1 MSGSGDT
8 TSCLMSVEA
17 LSIRPSLRS
26 HLTQFE
32 KIKMRTRRS
41 EKLEAEPLGVKS
53 ESEAN
58 AKVETK
64 KPTVKR
70 KVKSDPSVKQE
81 PGPSSKLESG
91 SSVKD
96 ESKPK
101 VKLAA
106 EEHQHEVEMEASE
119 DEEEEMESTS
129 REGDSV
135 PDPGVYKSVRK
146 PKHVSHL
153 VINMGVERKHFDK
166 DEFGVYRCPEEFC
179 FYSSRNQSKFR
190 QHYKIHSGER
200 QYKCRL
206 CDKTFRLRATCV
218 NHVRTRVVNALVL
231 FSA

>member
-70 KVKSDPSVKQE
+70 KVKSDPSVKLE

-146 PKHVSHL
+146 PNMSVIWLSTWVLRESTSTKMNLAFTDVLKNSVFIPVEIRVSFVSITRYTL
-153 VINMGVERKHFDK
+153 VRDNTNADYATRHF
-166 DEFGVYRCPEEFC
+166 VYELP
-179 FYSSRNQSKFR
+179 
-190 QHYKIHSGER
+190 
-200 QYKCRL
+200 
-206 CDKTFRLRATCV
+206 A
-218 NHVRTRVVNALVL
+218 
-231 FSA
+231 